1 MRAALATLPGCLW
14 LLLILTALPAT
25 ASTWMPAASSTDSTL
40 SQTTTTERL
49 RVAFYNVENLFDN
62 KHDSLKNDLDYLPEG
77 RRHWTRGRYWT
88 KLNHVAEVIASIG
101 DDRAPDLVGLC
112 EVENDSSLYDLVRRS
127 SLRSAGYRYVMS
139 HGDDPRGIDV
149 ALLYNPVH
157 FHLLQTKEHPVPVHT
172 VRPDAHARPVLH
184 VSGVLLSGDTLDIL
198 VCHWPSR
205 LRGTRA
211 SEPLRRLAA
220 SVVQAVCDSLQ
231 AVRPAAFVVVMGDLN
246 EPPSGR
252 AVTGLEAA
260 SCLVNLAHTVQPA
273 YTVSGKTD
281 VKGSYRYKGRWE
293 QLDQML
299 ISPSLSATLFLYN
312 APFLLEKEPLYGGRR
327 PFRTF
332 HGLRYQSGYSD
343 HLPIYAD
350 IRIVTRY

>member
-1 MRAALATLPGCLW
+1 
-14 LLLILTALPAT
+14 
-25 ASTWMPAASSTDSTL
+25 
-40 SQTTTTERL
+40 
-49 RVAFYNVENLFDN
+49 
-62 KHDSLKNDLDYLPEG
+62 
-77 RRHWTRGRYWT
+77 
-88 KLNHVAEVIASIG
+88 
-101 DDRAPDLVGLC
+101 VGLC

-231 AVRPAAFVVVMGDLN
+231 VVRPAAFVVVMGDLN